1 MALTSSPSGP
11 LRGSFRV
18 PGDKSITHRA
28 LLFGA
33 WAEGET
39 TVRGANAGADCAA
52 LARAVGALGAV
63 VRTEPGE
70 ERERVTY
77 RVRGVAGR
85 WDEPNGPLDLENSG
99 TAFRL
104 LAGSVATSD
113 AFCVLDGD
121 RSLRRRP
128 MARIVEPLRAMG
140 AQVDGAGRGTRA
152 PLAIR
157 GGRLSAI
164 RHVSPVASAQV
175 KSAVLLAGLGASG
188 ETWVEEPRP
197 SRDHTERLLPIFGG
211 RVLAGGATRVG
222 VPGAQTLG
230 GAEVDVPG
238 DFSAAA
244 FWIVAALVVPGSEIV
259 LEGIGLNPRRT
270 GLLRVLERMGADV
283 QATVE
288 GEAAGEPVGRVRARS
303 STLRATTLGP
313 DEVPDLIDEIPI
325 WSVAA
330 ALAGGASALT
340 GAEELRGK
348 ESDRLRGIAR
358 GLGKLGVTVTER
370 ADGITIEGRGAAGVS
385 PGASPEGAPL
395 QGGKLSSAG
404 DHRLAMSFLVAGLRA
419 RNGVEVSSGGMVDTS
434 YPGFYSRLLALVSS
448 R

>member
-1 MALTSSPSGP
+1 MALTSSFSGP
-11 LRGSFRV
+11 LRGTFRV

-28 LLFGA
+28 VLLGA

-52 LARAVGALGAV
+52 MARAVSALGAV

-70 ERERVTY
+70 EKERVTY
-77 RVRGVAGR
+77 RVRGTGGK
-85 WDEPNGPLDLENSG
+85 WDEPTGPLDLENSG
-99 TAFRL
+99 TALRL
-104 LAGSVATSD
+104 LAGSVATAD
-113 AFCVLDGD
+113 GFCVLDGD
-121 RSLRRRP
+121 RSLRKRP
-128 MARIVEPLRAMG
+128 MARVVEPLRRMG
-140 AQVDGAGRGTRA
+140 ALVDGAGKGTRA

-157 GGRLSAI
+157 GGRLAAI

-175 KSAVLLAGLGASG
+175 KSAVLLAGLGATG

-197 SRDHTERLLPIFGG
+197 SRDHTERLLPLFGA
-211 RVLAGGATRVG
+211 RVLADGTTRSG
-222 VPGAQTLG
+222 VPGPQTLRG
-230 GAEVDVPG
+230 TEVDVPG

-244 FWIVAALVVPGSEIV
+244 FWIVAALVVPGSEIELLDV
-259 LEGIGLNPRRT
+259 GLNPRRT
-270 GLLRVLERMGADV
+270 GLLRVLARMGANLE
-283 QATVE
+283 ATPE
-288 GEAAGEPVGRVRARS
+288 RESAGEPVGTVRARAS
-303 STLRATTLGP
+303 SLRATTLGA

-330 ALAGGASALT
+330 ALAEGSSQLS

-348 ESDRLRGIAR
+348 ESDRLRGLSR
-358 GLGKLGVTVTER
+358 GLTRLGVTVTEQ
-370 ADGITIEGRGAAGVS
+370 ADGLTIQGRGAGGS
-385 PGASPEGAPL
+385 SREDAPL
-395 QGGKLSSAG
+395 AGGKLSSAG

-419 RNGVEVSSGGMVDTS
+419 RDAVEVSSGGMVDTS

>member
-28 LLFGA
+28 LLLGA

-63 VRTEPGE
+63 VRAEAGE
-70 ERERVTY
+70 ERERATY
-77 RVRGVAGR
+77 RVRGTAGR
-85 WDEPNGPLDLENSG
+85 WDEPVAPLDLENSG

-104 LAGSVATSD
+104 LAGSVATAD

-121 RSLRRRP
+121 RSLRKRP
-128 MARIVEPLRAMG
+128 MARIVEPLRQMG
-140 AQVDGAGRGTRA
+140 ARVDGAGQGTRA

-157 GGRLSAI
+157 GGGLSAI

-175 KSAVLLAGLGASG
+175 KSAVLLAGLGARG

-197 SRDHTERLLPIFGG
+197 SRDHTERMLPLFGG
-211 RVLAGGATRVG
+211 RLLSDGVPTQVG
-222 VPGAQTLG
+222 VAGPQPLRGT
-230 GAEVDVPG
+230 EIEVPG

-244 FWIVAALVVPGSEIV
+244 FWIVAALVVPGSEIELRDV
-259 LEGIGLNPRRT
+259 GINPRRT
-270 GLLRVLERMGADV
+270 GLLAVLERMGADV
-283 QATVE
+283 EVTVE
-288 GEAAGEPVGRVRARS
+288 REAAGDPVGRVRARAS
-303 STLRATTLGP
+303 ALRGTAIGA

-330 ALAGGASALT
+330 ALAEGPSTLT
-340 GAEELRGK
+340 GARELRGK
-348 ESDRLRGIAR
+348 ESDRLRGLAR
-358 GLGKLGVTVTER
+358 GLAKLGITVTER
-370 ADGITIEGRGAAGVS
+370 PDGLAIEGRGAAGGDT
-385 PGASPEGAPL
+385 PLTGAR
-395 QGGKLSSAG
+395 LSSAG
-404 DHRLAMSFLVAGLRA
+404 DHRLAMSFLIAGLRS
-419 RNGVEVSSGGMVDTS
+419 RDGVEVSSGGMVDTS

>member
-1 MALTSSPSGP
+1 MALTSSHSGP

-63 VRTEPGE
+63 VRAETGDEK
-70 ERERVTY
+70 ERMTY
-77 RVRGVAGR
+77 RLRGVAGH
-85 WDEPNGPLDLENSG
+85 WDEPTAPLDLGNSG

-104 LAGSVATSD
+104 LAGSVATAD

-128 MARIVEPLRAMG
+128 MARIVEPLRRMG
-140 AQVDGAGRGTRA
+140 AQVDGAGEGTRA

-157 GGRLSAI
+157 GGHLAAI

-175 KSAVLLAGLGASG
+175 KSAVLLAGLGAPG

-197 SRDHTERLLPIFGG
+197 SRDHTERLLPLFGG
-211 RVLAGGATRVG
+211 RVLSDAAATHVG
-222 VPGAQTLG
+222 VAGPQTLRG
-230 GAEVDVPG
+230 TDVEVPG

-244 FWIVAALVVPGSEIV
+244 FWIVAALVVPGSEIELRDV
-259 LEGIGLNPRRT
+259 GLNPRRT
-270 GLLRVLERMGADV
+270 GLLRVLERMGAHV
-283 QATVE
+283 EVTVE
-288 GEAAGEPVGRVRARS
+288 REAAGEPVGRIRARS
-303 STLRATTLGP
+303 SRLRATAIAG

-325 WSVAA
+325 WTVAA
-330 ALAGGASALT
+330 ALAEGASSLK
-340 GAEELRGK
+340 GAGELRGK
-348 ESDRLRGIAR
+348 ESDRLRGLAR
-358 GLGKLGVTVTER
+358 GLTGLGVTVTESP
-370 ADGITIEGRGAAGVS
+370 DGLAIEGREGSAGD
-385 PGASPEGAPL
+385 AML

-404 DHRLAMSFLVAGLRA
+404 DHRLAMSFLIAGLRSSDP
-419 RNGVEVSSGGMVDTS
+419 VEVTSGAMVDTS

>member
-28 LLFGA
+28 LLLGA

-52 LARAVGALGAV
+52 LAKAVGALGAV
-63 VRTEPGE
+63 VRAESE
-70 ERERVTY
+70 DSKERVLY
-77 RVRGVAGR
+77 RLRGTAGH
-85 WDEPNGPLDLENSG
+85 WEEPLGPLDLGNSG

-104 LAGSVATSD
+104 LAGSVATAD
-113 AFCVLDGD
+113 VFAVLDGD

-128 MARIVEPLRAMG
+128 MGRIVEPLRRMG
-140 AQVDGAGRGTRA
+140 TRVDGAGQGTRA

-157 GGRLSAI
+157 GGGLTGI
-164 RHVSPVASAQV
+164 RHASRVASAQV
-175 KSAVLLAGLGASG
+175 KSAILLAGLGALG

-197 SRDHTERLLPIFGG
+197 SRDHTERLLPWFGG
-211 RVLAGGATRVG
+211 RLLTDGARVG
-222 VPGAQTLG
+222 VAGPATLRG
-230 GAEVDVPG
+230 TEVEVPG

-244 FWIVAALVVPGSEIV
+244 FWIVAALIVPGSEIEITDV
-259 LEGIGLNPRRT
+259 GLNPRRT

-283 QATVE
+283 QVTVVRE
-288 GEAAGEPVGRVRARS
+288 TAGEPVGRVHARAS
-303 STLRATTLGP
+303 SLRGATLGA

-330 ALAGGASALT
+330 ASAEGASTLS

-348 ESDRLRGIAR
+348 ESDRLQ
-358 GLGKLGVTVTER
+358 GLAKGLAKLGVTVTER
-370 ADGITIEGRGAAGVS
+370 PDGLAIEGRGNGPL
-385 PGASPEGAPL
+385 PG
-395 QGGKLSSAG
+395 GGKLSSAA
-404 DHRLAMSFLVAGLRA
+404 DHRLAMSFLIAGLRA
-419 RNGVEVSSGGMVDTS
+419 RDGVEVSSGGMVDTS